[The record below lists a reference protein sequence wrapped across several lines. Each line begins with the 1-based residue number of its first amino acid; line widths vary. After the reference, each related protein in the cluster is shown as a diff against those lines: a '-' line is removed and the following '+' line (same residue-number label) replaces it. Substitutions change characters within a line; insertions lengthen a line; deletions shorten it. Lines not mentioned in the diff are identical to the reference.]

1 MPMLTECTNS
11 LYKVIF
17 MLIIATSLD
26 SDSRSQI
33 LARLAQAEAQS
44 LGIEANILDLRQHD
58 LPLAGSKAS
67 WNHPETRKL
76 KAMFAQEQRFL
87 FALPIYNYDVNAAA
101 KNLVELMGSD
111 VLEDSMAGFICT
123 AGGRSSYM
131 SVMGFA
137 NSLMFDFRTWIVP
150 RFVYVIDNEWQ
161 GDELKSTDQR
171 QRIRQLV
178 ETLHSGPSGGLPI
191 ATKSLGFDYQ

>member
-1 MPMLTECTNS
+1 
-11 LYKVIF
+11 
-17 MLIIATSLD
+17 MLIVATSLD
-26 SDSRSQI
+26 PDSHSQI
-33 LARLAQAEAQS
+33 LARIAQAEAKS
-44 LGIEANILDLRQHD
+44 LGLEADILDLRLHE
-58 LPLAGSKAS
+58 LPLAGSTES

-76 KAMFAQEQRFL
+76 KAIFAREQRFL
-87 FALPIYNYDVNAAA
+87 FAVPIYNYDVNAAA

-111 VLEDSMAGFICT
+111 VLEGSMAGFICT

-178 ETLHSGPSGGLPI
+178 ETLHTGPGGGLPI
-191 ATKSLGFDYQ
+191 PSKSLGFDYQ